1 MMYAKPSEKTDI
13 YSFAILAWEFLC
25 ELVPYANVTSQVEL
39 SVQVHQGVRPDI
51 NQLPNDC
58 PEAIRTM
65 ITTCWDHNRTK
76 RNSALVCS
84 NILRKCYNLSLN
96 TLYDVYFS
104 YSYDTEHQ
112 ELIARIRDKLT
123 LKGLKIGCLSESE
136 AKNLDIE
143 LTDSKYI
150 SKSKVIVMCL
160 DNAYQTDP
168 RCISELQ
175 TNQTQR
181 VPRLVVPLL
190 LEPQSL
196 TFPSDEFKSLCQF
209 SQHSGAKLFNISK
222 VRGNNNNANIMSLS
236 VSATENMTSS
246 ALMTRDLAAI
256 TEENGETADDD
267 EEEVLDKGEC
277 IKAIETS
284 VATSTTTTS
293 SSSSSL
299 SYTISSSSSSFGM
312 DPLDL
317 EIEKLIDFI
326 QQRVN
331 F

>member
-13 YSFAILAWEFLC
+13 YSFAILAWEVLSGQKPF
-25 ELVPYANVTSQVEL
+25 PNVTSQVEL

-123 LKGLKIGCLSESE
+123 SKGLKIGCLSESE
-136 AKNLDIE
+136 ATNLNTE
-143 LTDSKYI
+143 LTDTKYI

-175 TNQTQR
+175 INQTQR

-209 SQHSGAKLFNISK
+209 SQHSGAKLFNIFE
-222 VRGNNNNANIMSLS
+222 VRDTSGNMMSLS
-236 VSATENMTSS
+236 ASATEGMTSS
-246 ALMTRDLAAI
+246 VLTTRDLTAI
-256 TEENGETADDD
+256 AEENGERADDD
-267 EEEVLDKGEC
+267 DEEVLDKGEF
-277 IKAIETS
+277 IKATETSAS
-284 VATSTTTTS
+284 VATSATTTS
-293 SSSSSL
+293 SSSYTVSSL
-299 SYTISSSSSSFGM
+299 SSLSIGM
-312 DPLDL
+312 DPLD
-317 EIEKLIDFI
+317 
-326 QQRVN
+326 
-331 F
+331 